1 MAVSHRVHRSME
13 ESSWIRRMFEQGAA
27 LKQRFGDRNVFD
39 LSLGN
44 PVMEP
49 PPEFHQALQRLLS
62 NPPSG
67 SHRYMPN
74 AGYHET
80 RAAVADALADETG
93 LPFTSNEIVMTVG
106 AGGAINVVLHSILDP
121 GDEVILLAPYFAEYT
136 FYADNH
142 GGAPI
147 IVPTDGDFLP
157 DISAIEAAIGPKTRA
172 IFINSPN
179 NPTGVLYPAERIE
192 ALGEL
197 LERKSRALG
206 REIFLISDEPYRKII
221 FDGLSYPH
229 VFPFYRQTIVAT
241 SHSKDLALPGERIGY
256 IAVNPAYEEREELIA
271 GCSFSTRVL
280 GFVNAPAL
288 MQRVVAHL
296 QQATV
301 DVLDYQRKRDMLYDA
316 LTGLGYQVPRP
327 QGAFYM
333 FPRSPVADELVFI
346 NELLQYNVLVVPGR
360 GFGAPG
366 SFRLSYCVEDWVLE
380 GALEGFTKAARAG
393 A

>member
-1 MAVSHRVHRSME
+1 ME

-74 AGYHET
+74 AGYDET

-106 AGGAINVVLHSILDP
+106 AGGAINVVLHTILDP

-157 DISAIEAAIGPKTRA
+157 DVSAVEAAIGPKTRA

-256 IAVNPAYEEREELIA
+256 IAVNPAYEEREELVA
-271 GCSFSTRVL
+271 GCTFSTRIL

-296 QQATV
+296 QQTTV
-301 DVLDYQRKRDMLYDA
+301 DVLDYQRKRDMLYNA

>member
-1 MAVSHRVHRSME
+1 MAVSHRVRRSME

-93 LPFTSNEIVMTVG
+93 LPFTPNEIVMTVG

-157 DISAIEAAIGPKTRA
+157 DVSAIEAAISPKTRA

-229 VFPFYRQTIVAT
+229 IFPFYRQTIVAT

-256 IAVNPAYEEREELIA
+256 IAVNPAYEEREELVA

>member
-1 MAVSHRVHRSME
+1 MAVSHRVRRSME

-157 DISAIEAAIGPKTRA
+157 DVSAIEAAIGPKTRA

-229 VFPFYRQTIVAT
+229 IFPFYRQTIVAT

-256 IAVNPAYEEREELIA
+256 IAVNPAYEEREELVA

>member
-1 MAVSHRVHRSME
+1 MGISCPTSA
-13 ESSWIRRMFEQGAA
+13 
-27 LKQRFGDRNVFD
+27 
-39 LSLGN
+39 
-44 PVMEP
+44 
-49 PPEFHQALQRLLS
+49 
-62 NPPSG
+62 PSK
-67 SHRYMPN
+67 P
-74 AGYHET
+74 
-80 RAAVADALADETG
+80 
-93 LPFTSNEIVMTVG
+93 
-106 AGGAINVVLHSILDP
+106 
-121 GDEVILLAPYFAEYT
+121 
-136 FYADNH
+136 
-142 GGAPI
+142 
-147 IVPTDGDFLP
+147 
-157 DISAIEAAIGPKTRA
+157 AIGPKTRA

>member
-1 MAVSHRVHRSME
+1 MAVSHRVRRSME

-147 IVPTDGDFLP
+147 VVPTDGDFLP
-157 DISAIEAAIGPKTRA
+157 DISAIEAAISPKTRA

>member
-1 MAVSHRVHRSME
+1 MAVSHRVRRSME

-93 LPFTSNEIVMTVG
+93 LPFTANEIVMTVG
-106 AGGAINVVLHSILDP
+106 AGGAINVVLHTILDP

-157 DISAIEAAIGPKTRA
+157 DVSAIEAAIGPKTRA

-229 VFPFYRQTIVAT
+229 VFPFYRRTIVAT

-256 IAVNPAYEEREELIA
+256 IAVNPAYEEREELVA
-271 GCSFSTRVL
+271 GCTFSTRIL

-296 QQATV
+296 QQTTV
-301 DVLDYQRKRDMLYDA
+301 DVLDYQRKRDMLYGA

>member
-1 MAVSHRVHRSME
+1 MAVSHRVRRSME

-192 ALGEL
+192 ALGDL
-197 LERKSRALG
+197 LERKCRALG

-229 VFPFYRQTIVAT
+229 IFPFYRQTIVAT

-256 IAVNPAYEEREELIA
+256 IAVNPAYEEREDLVA
-271 GCSFSTRVL
+271 GCTFSTRIL

-288 MQRVVAHL
+288 MQRVVAQL
-296 QQATV
+296 QQTTV

-360 GFGAPG
+360 GFGTPG

>member
-1 MAVSHRVHRSME
+1 ME

-49 PPEFHQALQRLLS
+49 PPEFHRALQRLLS

-74 AGYHET
+74 AGYDET

-106 AGGAINVVLHSILDP
+106 AGGAINVVLHTILDP

-157 DISAIEAAIGPKTRA
+157 DVSAVEAAIGPKTRA

-256 IAVNPAYEEREELIA
+256 IAVNPAYEEREELVG
-271 GCSFSTRVL
+271 GCTFSTRIL

-296 QQATV
+296 QQTTV
-301 DVLDYQRKRDMLYDA
+301 DVLDYQRKRDMLYNA

>member
-1 MAVSHRVHRSME
+1 MAVSHRVRRSME

-147 IVPTDGDFLP
+147 VVPTDGDFLP
-157 DISAIEAAIGPKTRA
+157 DVSAIEAAIGPKTRA

-229 VFPFYRQTIVAT
+229 IFPFYRQTIVAT

-256 IAVNPAYEEREELIA
+256 IAVNPAYEERAELVA

>member
-1 MAVSHRVHRSME
+1 MAVSHRVRRSME

-49 PPEFHQALQRLLS
+49 PPDVHQALQRLLS

-74 AGYHET
+74 AGYDET

-106 AGGAINVVLHSILDP
+106 AGGAINVVLHTILDP

-157 DISAIEAAIGPKTRA
+157 DVSAVEAAIGPKTRA

-256 IAVNPAYEEREELIA
+256 IAVNPAYEEREELVA
-271 GCSFSTRVL
+271 GCTFSTRIL

-296 QQATV
+296 QQTTV
-301 DVLDYQRKRDMLYDA
+301 DVLDYQRKRDMLYNA

>member
-1 MAVSHRVHRSME
+1 ME

-49 PPEFHQALQRLLS
+49 PPDVHQALQRLLS

-74 AGYHET
+74 AGYDET

-106 AGGAINVVLHSILDP
+106 AGGAINVVLHTILDP

-157 DISAIEAAIGPKTRA
+157 DVSAVEAAIGPKTRA

-256 IAVNPAYEEREELIA
+256 IAVNPAYEEREELVA
-271 GCSFSTRVL
+271 GCTFSTRIL

-296 QQATV
+296 QQTTV
-301 DVLDYQRKRDMLYDA
+301 DVLDYQRKRDMLYNA

>member
-1 MAVSHRVHRSME
+1 MAVSHRVRRSME

-62 NPPSG
+62 SPANG

-106 AGGAINVVLHSILDP
+106 AGGAINVVLHTILDP
-121 GDEVILLAPYFAEYT
+121 GDEVILLAPYFAEYS

-147 IVPTDGDFLP
+147 VVPTDGDFLP
-157 DISAIEAAIGPKTRA
+157 DVSAIEAAIGPKTRA

-197 LERKSRALG
+197 LERKSRAIG

-256 IAVNPAYEEREELIA
+256 IAVNPAYEEREELVA
-271 GCSFSTRVL
+271 GCTFSTRIL

-360 GFGAPG
+360 GFGVPG